1 MNKRINKK
9 LIVIISVIVVLL
21 CLCGFVGVTTHNL
34 YTRYQYTLLR
44 RTIIRQ
50 NGFRFQRDAFC
61 CLSTYSGWEDEF
73 MDINK
78 INRPLLEWDLWS
90 YERAQSGEQGLTYDD
105 IIAFLNEN
113 IDENGFSTSLYTES
127 DNQKINAYMHYLIL
141 NEAVRFRYREWLEN
155 TASEYVSQYIPGFEL
170 SDDEQTMNNINQ
182 LIKKY
187 DDENFELHLDYK
199 IAAQNHAFE
208 GRWYGDKVHQG
219 IPLDEINEDNLNYE
233 LKQYEEESGV
243 KITYDE
249 VIEALSAEVNEYGE
263 SIVELDNNEK
273 LWNYVL
279 WYFAKDL

>member
-21 CLCGFVGVTTHNL
+21 GLGAFVGAAAYKAHEKRENRETH
-34 YTRYQYTLLR
+34 RRQY
-44 RTIIRQ
+44 
-50 NGFRFQRDAFC
+50 GFERQRDAFC
-61 CLSTYSGWEDEF
+61 CSSTYDPWKDEF

-105 IIAFLNEN
+105 VIAFLNEN

-127 DNQKINAYMHYLIL
+127 DNEKINAYMHYLLL
-141 NEAVRFRYREWLEN
+141 NDVVRDHYRFWMED

-170 SDDEQTMNNINQ
+170 SYKEQTMNNINQ

-187 DDENFELHLDYK
+187 DDENFELNLDYK
-199 IAAQNHAFE
+199 IAAQNRAF
-208 GRWYGDKVHQG
+208 GVQLYNDKIHRGV
-219 IPLDEINEDNLNYE
+219 PLDEINLSYR

-279 WYFAKDL
+279 WNYSSDL

>member
-9 LIVIISVIVVLL
+9 LIVIISVIVVLI
-21 CLCGFVGVTTHNL
+21 GFGIHVVVTAYSVYEDRKNRETH
-34 YTRYQYTLLR
+34 
-44 RTIIRQ
+44 IRQ
-50 NGFRFQRDAFC
+50 NSFVHQRDAFC
-61 CLSTYSGWEDEF
+61 CSSTYEPWEDEF

-90 YERAQSGEQGLTYDD
+90 YERAQSGEQELTYDD

-127 DNQKINAYMHYLIL
+127 DNQKINAYMKYLVR
-141 NEAVRFRYREWLEN
+141 NESVRDRYRIWMTDTVN
-155 TASEYVSQYIPGFEL
+155 EYVSQYIPGFSL
-170 SDDEQTMNNINQ
+170 HYTEQSMNNINQ

-187 DDENFELHLDYK
+187 DDENFELNLDYK
-199 IAAQNHAFE
+199 IAAQNRAF
-208 GRWYGDKVHQG
+208 KVILTGEKLHRG
-219 IPLDEINEDNLNYE
+219 IPLNKLNETYLNYWFGI
-233 LKQYEEESGV
+233 YEEKSGV

-263 SIVELDNNEK
+263 STVELDTNEK

-279 WYFAKDL
+279 WNYSSDL